1 MCRLTSKSGAARF
14 NRRSRNQIRSSM
26 KIKTTVLIAMLLV
39 SGQSEAWIAYGF
51 KSGMSRFDVIKSLSD
66 KESFVIT
73 EDAQQTHA
81 GPDGNRTK
89 YNLVYCST
97 PQKLY
102 LMKFRLADSLAVFMQ
117 AREKYEKRYGKPE
130 GLDYVSGNL
139 ESENWEDADISL
151 IWDINEFETVL
162 LTHGKNGT
170 SAEFQDVSV
179 CQ

>member
-1 MCRLTSKSGAARF
+1 
-14 NRRSRNQIRSSM
+14 M
-26 KIKTTVLIAMLLV
+26 KIKTIALVAMLV
-39 SGQSEAWIAYGF
+39 ISGQSEAWIAYGF
-51 KSGMSRFDVIKSLSD
+51 KSGMSRFDVVKSLSG
-66 KESFVIT
+66 KESFVVT
-73 EDAQQTHA
+73 EDARQTFA
-81 GPDGNRTK
+81 GPADNTKK

-130 GLDYVSGNL
+130 GLDYILDNP
-139 ESENWEDADISL
+139 ESESWEDADISL
-151 IWDINEFETVL
+151 LWDINEFETVL

>member
-1 MCRLTSKSGAARF
+1 
-14 NRRSRNQIRSSM
+14 M
-26 KIKTTVLIAMLLV
+26 KIKTIVLIAMLV
-39 SGQSEAWIAYGF
+39 ISGQSEAWIAYGF
-51 KSGMSRFDVIKSLSD
+51 KSGMSRFDVVKSLSG
-66 KESFVIT
+66 KESFVVT
-73 EDAQQTHA
+73 EDARQTFA
-81 GPDGNRTK
+81 GPADNTKK

-102 LMKFRLADSLAVFMQ
+102 LMKFRLAGSLAVFMQ

-130 GLDYVSGNL
+130 GLDYVSDNP
-139 ESENWEDADISL
+139 ESESWENADIFL
-151 IWDINEFETVL
+151 LWDINEFETVL

>member
-1 MCRLTSKSGAARF
+1 
-14 NRRSRNQIRSSM
+14 M
-26 KIKTTVLIAMLLV
+26 KIKTIVLIAMLV
-39 SGQSEAWIAYGF
+39 ISGQSEAWIAYGF
-51 KSGMSRFDVIKSLSD
+51 KSGMSRFDVVKSLSG
-66 KESFVIT
+66 KESFVVT
-73 EDAQQTHA
+73 EDARQTFA
-81 GPDGNRTK
+81 GPADNTKK

-130 GLDYVSGNL
+130 GLGYVSDNP
-139 ESENWEDADISL
+139 ESESWEDADISL
-151 IWDINEFETVL
+151 LWDINEFETVL

>member
-1 MCRLTSKSGAARF
+1 
-14 NRRSRNQIRSSM
+14 M
-26 KIKTTVLIAMLLV
+26 KIKTTLLIAMLII
-39 SGQSEAWIAYGF
+39 SGRSEAWIAYGF
-51 KSGMSRFDVIKSLSD
+51 KSGMSRFDVVESLSD
-66 KESFVIT
+66 KESFVVT
-73 EDAQQTHA
+73 EDARQTFA
-81 GPDGNRTK
+81 GPADNTTK

-102 LMKFRLADSLAVFMQ
+102 LMKFRLADSHAVFMQ

-130 GLDYVSGNL
+130 GQDYISDNL
-139 ESENWEDADISL
+139 ATENWEDADISL
-151 IWDINEFETVL
+151 IWDINEFETIL

>member
-1 MCRLTSKSGAARF
+1 METRSAHPELEAD
-14 NRRSRNQIRSSM
+14 RRADR
-26 KIKTTVLIAMLLV
+26 KTWLYFACFLFASFVV
-39 SGQSEAWIAYGF
+39 E
-51 KSGMSRFDVIKSLSD
+51 SLSD
-66 KESFVIT
+66 KESFVVT
-73 EDAQQTHA
+73 EDARQTFA
-81 GPDGNRTK
+81 GPADNTTK

-102 LMKFRLADSLAVFMQ
+102 LMKFRLADSHAVFMQ

-130 GLDYVSGNL
+130 GQDYISDNL
-139 ESENWEDADISL
+139 ATGNWEDAVISL
-151 IWDINEFETVL
+151 IWDINEFETIL